1 MLNHQL
7 TAGRVIFPS
16 DNDYNERL
24 DFHVITSQFIRI
36 IINIIRFV
44 PTQLIE
50 SMRKLKLKLL
60 TRVI

>member
-7 TAGRVIFPS
+7 TAGRAIFPS
-16 DNDYNERL
+16 DNNYNEL

-60 TRVI
+60 TRAI